1 MTPESPAAA
10 GKPLLLWIGEAGTG
24 TGFARVARSL
34 LARLADRFQVHQ
46 LGLNRE
52 GRVDSGPWPTY
63 LNRDDALV
71 PVRQV
76 RELVVRLRPEVA
88 VFCYSPKILPHC
100 APLFDALAPV
110 PTVFYGP
117 VDGTAVDPEAVALLA
132 RAARVVAYTGGAAD
146 IIRSVAD
153 GIRCA
158 DPAFRL
164 PPLSVIPHGVDTG
177 VFHPS
182 GGGPGAA
189 GWPPDRRSA
198 RARAFPGRPGLRDA
212 FIVLNANRNQRRKRL
227 DLTLEG
233 FAEFARGKPADVFLC
248 LHAGTTDDG
257 WDLRDLARELRV
269 PDRVLFTSD
278 SPGLPEFDDSRLRD
292 IYTACD
298 VGVNTSVAE
307 GWGLVAFEHAA
318 TGAAQVV
325 PRHTACETVWAEHAI
340 LLRASRPLPTDDPFD
355 EEQVVDPSGLAAA
368 LDRLYGDLAERDR
381 LARSAYSLAT
391 DPRYSWSEIAGQWVA
406 CLEGVV
412 GRG

>member
-1 MTPESPAAA
+1 M
-10 GKPLLLWIGEAGTG
+10 
-24 TGFARVARSL
+24 
-34 LARLADRFQVHQ
+34 
-46 LGLNRE
+46 
-52 GRVDSGPWPTY
+52 
-63 LNRDDALV
+63 
-71 PVRQV
+71 
-76 RELVVRLRPEVA
+76 
-88 VFCYSPKILPHC
+88 FCYSPKILPLC

-227 DLTLEG
+227 DLTLQG

-298 VGVNTSVAE
+298 VGVNTS
-307 GWGLVAFEHAA
+307 
-318 TGAAQVV
+318 
-325 PRHTACETVWAEHAI
+325 
-340 LLRASRPLPTDDPFD
+340 D

-368 LDRLYGDLAERDR
+368 LDRLYGDPAERDR